1 MRFEKERNSRRLSCG
16 FKEIFQKMTQKK
28 GESAE
33 KIVYLHDNII
43 ARLQRCLPCEV
54 LLPFAYARKGK

>member
-16 FKEIFQKMTQKK
+16 FKEIFQKMARKK

-43 ARLQRCLPCEV
+43 ACLQRW
-54 LLPFAYARKGK
+54 LL